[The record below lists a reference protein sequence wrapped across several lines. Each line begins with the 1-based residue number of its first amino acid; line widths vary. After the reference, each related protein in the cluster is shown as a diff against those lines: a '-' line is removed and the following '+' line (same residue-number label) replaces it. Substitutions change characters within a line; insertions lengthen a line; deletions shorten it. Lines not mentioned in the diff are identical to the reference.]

1 MNLLE
6 KKKDAICCCGIPLI
20 RETARKDRLSYRVLG
35 IPIWSR
41 KSYIADL
48 ITRVN
53 NTRDFDSRRLDK
65 EIADYF
71 SSVSL
76 DDSSCK
82 ADAANIAILTTKLR
96 DRGGG
101 DMRMIVEMSKLL
113 KGQYNIR
120 LFLTDMA
127 RSAKSGGRIMGFFQ
141 KEFSI
146 FGIST
151 FASDIK
157 KQVKVLTEQ
166 IVRHNPKVVFVF
178 IRPTDVWGAGVLS
191 ILKRETNIKIVY
203 LTHAGERPNIGVSF
217 ADVLP
222 QASITG
228 TRLCALERKADRCI
242 TSASV
247 LTSGSG
253 IIDFRFTQE
262 ERDDLRKRLG
272 IQKDQFLTLSGGEAS
287 KFFDSPTTSE
297 YFNTIKLFLERN
309 EDVIH
314 CILADFSR
322 KQKHLIASV
331 FAGSESRTRL
341 RLYRR
346 TAEYKKL
353 FASADVFL
361 DSFPMS
367 GAYTMIELMGIGTP
381 YVVKINKE
389 KPLLSFHEY
398 QNPGYPYM
406 YSTAKEY
413 VEGAEFLLKH
423 PEAREKAINMNREHY
438 EHTFSA
444 SSCRAFLNKI
454 ISNADD
460 FSKIIEPYN
469 LKSSVEPQ
477 LRCDSE

>member
-20 RETARKDRLSYRVLG
+20 REAVRKNRLSYRVLG
-35 IPIWSR
+35 VPVWSR
-41 KSYIADL
+41 KSSIADL

-53 NTRDFDSRRLDK
+53 NTRDFDSRGLDK

-76 DDSSCK
+76 ADSSCQT
-82 ADAANIAILTTKLR
+82 DATNIAILTTKLR

-127 RSAKSGGRIMGFFQ
+127 RSAKSGGRLMDFFQ
-141 KEFSI
+141 KEFSLS
-146 FGIST
+146 GIST

-157 KQVKVLTEQ
+157 KQVKDLAEQ
-166 IVRHNPKVVFVF
+166 IVRQNPRVVFVF

-203 LTHAGERPNIGVSF
+203 FVHAGERPNIGVSF
-217 ADVLP
+217 ADILP
-222 QASITG
+222 HASIKIA
-228 TRLCALERKADRCI
+228 RLCALKRRADRSI
-242 TSASV
+242 TSASI
-247 LTSGSG
+247 LTNESG
-253 IIDFRFTQE
+253 IRDFHLSQT
-262 ERDDLRKRLG
+262 ERDVLRKSLG
-272 IQKDQFLTLSGGEAS
+272 VGKDQFLTLSGGEAS

-297 YFNTIKLFLERN
+297 YFDTLKLFLERN
-309 EDVIH
+309 ENVVH

-322 KQKHLIASV
+322 KQKRLIASV
-331 FAGSESRTRL
+331 FAGSESRSRL

-346 TAEYKKL
+346 TIEYKKF
-353 FASADVFL
+353 FAAADVFL
-361 DSFPMS
+361 DSFPMG
-367 GAYTMIELMGIGTP
+367 GAYTMIDLMGIGTP
-381 YVVKINKE
+381 YVVKINRND
-389 KPLLSFHEY
+389 PTLSYPEY
-398 QNPGYPYM
+398 QNPNYPYM

-413 VEGAEFLLKH
+413 MEGAEYLLKH
-423 PEAREKAINMNREHY
+423 PEARAGVVTMNREHY
-438 EHTFSA
+438 ERTFSA

-460 FSKIIEPYN
+460 FTKIIEPY
-469 LKSSVEPQ
+469 KGE
-477 LRCDSE
+477 